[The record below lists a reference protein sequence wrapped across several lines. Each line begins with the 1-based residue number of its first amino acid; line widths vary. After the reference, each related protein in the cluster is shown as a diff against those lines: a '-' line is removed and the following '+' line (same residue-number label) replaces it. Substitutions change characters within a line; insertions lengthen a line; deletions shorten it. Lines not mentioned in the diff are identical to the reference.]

1 MTEYLEFLQFGS
13 AGAVIVVVMLF
24 LKFLK
29 EERKSWNE
37 TVKGTIEANN
47 AIMKQVLIQLGKS
60 EGISG

>member
-47 AIMKQVLIQLGKS
+47 AILNKVLVQLGKM
-60 EGISG
+60 EGGGG